1 MAGGVSRDAGV
12 RNRLPRQSVCGSGP
26 RIESVRIPPDHEERL
41 IARAQADPEGFGEL
55 YDHYFPQIYRYVAS
69 RVRSAELAE
78 DITSEV
84 FFKALRAIGR
94 YRPSGHPFSAWL
106 YQIAINTI
114 TDHYRSRKR
123 SEESLDSGPEL
134 ASGGVAVDDQVAERM
149 GLDQIWQAIESL
161 PDQQRTAMSLKYSE
175 DLPLAEIGR
184 IMGKSEGAIKLLIF
198 RGTATVRSALRPQ
211 PIAAEESRG

>member
-1 MAGGVSRDAGV
+1 
-12 RNRLPRQSVCGSGP
+12 
-26 RIESVRIPPDHEERL
+26 VRISPDREAEL
-41 IARAQADPEGFGEL
+41 ISRAQGDPEGFGEL

-69 RVRSAELAE
+69 RVRSSDLAE

-123 SEESLDSGPEL
+123 SEDSLESGPEL
-134 ASGGVAVDDQVAERM
+134 ASGAPAVDDAVAERI
-149 GLDQIWQAIESL
+149 GLDQIWRTIESL
-161 PDQQRTAMSLKYSE
+161 PDQQRTAMTLKYSQ

-184 IMGKSEGAIKLLIF
+184 IMGKSEGAVKLLVF
-198 RGTATVRSALRPQ
+198 RGTATVRETLRKLQLRSEP
-211 PIAAEESRG
+211 EGD

>member
-1 MAGGVSRDAGV
+1 V
-12 RNRLPRQSVCGSGP
+12 RLPP
-26 RIESVRIPPDHEERL
+26 EHEERL
-41 IARAQADPEGFGEL
+41 IVRAQAEPEAFGEL
-55 YDHYFPQIYRYVAS
+55 YDQYFPQIYRYVAS
-69 RVRSAELAE
+69 RVRSADLAE

-106 YQIAINTI
+106 YQIAVNTI

-123 SEESLDSGPEL
+123 AEDSLESGPEL
-134 ASGGVAVDDQVAERM
+134 ASEGVAVEDEVAARM

-161 PDQQRTAMSLKYSE
+161 PEQQRTAMTLKYSA

-184 IMGKSEGAIKLLIF
+184 IMGKSEGAVKLLVF
-198 RGTATVRSALRPQ
+198 RGTATLRAALRPL
-211 PIAAEESRG
+211 PVEAETHHG

>member
-1 MAGGVSRDAGV
+1 M
-12 RNRLPRQSVCGSGP
+12 
-26 RIESVRIPPDHEERL
+26 RIPPDREETL
-41 IARAQADPEGFGEL
+41 IVRAQADPEGFGEL

-106 YQIAINTI
+106 YQIAVNTI
-114 TDHYRSRKR
+114 TDHYRSHKR
-123 SEESLDSGPEL
+123 SADSLESGPEL
-134 ASGGVAVDDQVAERM
+134 ASGGTAVDDQVAERLE
-149 GLDQIWQAIESL
+149 LDQIWLAIDSL
-161 PDQQRTAMSLKYSE
+161 PEQQRTAMTLKYAE

-184 IMGKSEGAIKLLIF
+184 IMGKSEGAIKLLVF
-198 RGTATVRSALRPQ
+198 RGTATLRAALRPL
-211 PIAAEESRG
+211 PVESEEPRV